1 MTVVSIF
8 QSKFSQASS
17 GPQTA
22 QQAQQKKMMLL
33 MPVMFLFL
41 FWNMPSGL
49 VLYWT
54 VQNILSIGEQWFI
67 NRKFDAQLAA
77 AN

>member
-1 MTVVSIF
+1 
-8 QSKFSQASS
+8 
-17 GPQTA
+17 
-22 QQAQQKKMMLL
+22 